1 MNPLETLTPYVLT
14 GLSIVL
20 AVTIFITFLR
30 TIIGPRLSDRIVA
43 VNMIG
48 TQAILIIACLT
59 LKLNEI
65 WLIDVAIV
73 YAMFSFLAVV
83 VLTKMD
89 ISAYREWRADQR
101 ENRRQN
107 LEAKKAFEEEKRQR
121 DEKQNAKR
129 RKNQS

>member
-1 MNPLETLTPYVLT
+1 
-14 GLSIVL
+14 
-20 AVTIFITFLR
+20 
-30 TIIGPRLSDRIVA
+30 
-43 VNMIG
+43 
-48 TQAILIIACLT
+48 
-59 LKLNEI
+59 
-65 WLIDVAIV
+65 
-73 YAMFSFLAVV
+73 MFSFLAVV